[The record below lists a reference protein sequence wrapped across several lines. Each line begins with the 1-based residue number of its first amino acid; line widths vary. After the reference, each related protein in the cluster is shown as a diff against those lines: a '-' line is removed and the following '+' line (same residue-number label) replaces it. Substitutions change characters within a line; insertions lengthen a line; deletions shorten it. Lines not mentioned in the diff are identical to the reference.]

1 MAEKAKPPKA
11 AGDEEDLA
19 AFLVAWKHS
28 DGTISSVGPLPRDR
42 AQNIVEVYGR
52 MYPEQTFWV
61 QPLPVEIQQARPG
74 RVRRARR
81 LPGAEDGH

>member
-1 MAEKAKPPKA
+1 MGEKAKPA
-11 AGDEEDLA
+11 SGETDMAD
-19 AFLVAWKHS
+19 FLVSWKHP
-28 DGTISSVGPLPRDR
+28 DGTISSVGPLPHDR

-61 QPLPVEIQQARPG
+61 QPLPREIREARQG

-81 LPGAEDGH
+81 LPNSESGH

>member
-1 MAEKAKPPKA
+1 MAEKANPPNS
-11 AGDEEDLA
+11 AGDDKDLA
-19 AFLVAWKHS
+19 EFLVAWKRP

-42 AQNIVEVYGR
+42 AQSIVEVYGR

-61 QPLPVEIQQARPG
+61 QPLPAEIQEARPG

-81 LPGAEDGH
+81 LPGSEDGH

>member
-1 MAEKAKPPKA
+1 MGEKAKP
-11 AGDEEDLA
+11 AGADTELSE
-19 AFLVAWKHS
+19 FLVSWKHS
-28 DGTISSVGPLPRDR
+28 DGTISSVGPLPRER

-61 QPLPVEIQQARPG
+61 QPLPAELQDARQG

-81 LPGAEDGH
+81 LPGSESGH